1 MYTFATNIFAATAL
15 RALTIAFVLTVGT
28 MQAAQGSTFN
38 VIYNFTGGSD
48 GTSPYAGLTVD
59 GTGALY
65 GTTLS
70 GGAGFGTVFKL
81 AKTGSSWVF
90 TTLYTFTGGND
101 GASPRSRVIIGPDG
115 GLYGETF
122 AGGGQGCGGRGC
134 GTAFEVRKS
143 CPGPICRW
151 AETVLYRFTG
161 GTDGGEPI
169 GDPIFDAS
177 GNLYGATTIG
187 GKPHGCGGLG
197 CGTVFKLTHSGGSW
211 TETALYQFAGGND
224 GVFPD
229 GGVIFDTS
237 GNLYGTTCCGGG
249 SHNAG
254 TVFKLTS
261 SGSGWTESLLYTFQ
275 GLTDGKEPVTGLMF
289 DTSGNLYGSTL
300 LGGTGGGGTVF
311 ELTPSGGSWTFHLL
325 YGARGSAG
333 PYGTLMMD
341 ADGNLYGT
349 TFQDGLHLFG
359 SVFKLTHSGGDWTY
373 NSFHDFTDGLDGGF
387 PFSNLVFDS
396 SGNLYGT
403 GALGGVNGYGVVVE
417 VTP

>member
-81 AKTGSSWVF
+81 AKTGSGWVF

-151 AETVLYRFTG
+151 TETVLYRFTG
-161 GTDGGEPI
+161 GADGGQPI
-169 GDPIFDAS
+169 GGPIFDAS
-177 GNLYGATTIG
+177 GNLYGAT
-187 GKPHGCGGLG
+187 
-197 CGTVFKLTHSGGSW
+197 
-211 TETALYQFAGGND
+211 Q
-224 GVFPD
+224 
-229 GGVIFDTS
+229 
-237 GNLYGTTCCGGG
+237 
-249 SHNAG
+249 
-254 TVFKLTS
+254 
-261 SGSGWTESLLYTFQ
+261 
-275 GLTDGKEPVTGLMF
+275 
-289 DTSGNLYGSTL
+289 
-300 LGGTGGGGTVF
+300 
-311 ELTPSGGSWTFHLL
+311 
-325 YGARGSAG
+325 
-333 PYGTLMMD
+333 
-341 ADGNLYGT
+341 
-349 TFQDGLHLFG
+349 
-359 SVFKLTHSGGDWTY
+359 
-373 NSFHDFTDGLDGGF
+373 
-387 PFSNLVFDS
+387 
-396 SGNLYGT
+396 
-403 GALGGVNGYGVVVE
+403 
-417 VTP
+417 